1 MGKTVSKIKGK
12 KKKKNKAPGGIA
24 AFRSFVHGVVSDM
37 LSATIVDIK
46 DFNLM
51 NYEFM
56 QWQMS
61 RNLATKEAF
70 MEFSGS
76 SAYIGGNS
84 ENHSEIPQ
92 FPSYTNGFNYLEYSD
107 VIPQNE
113 YNGVLT
119 AIGDVDYVDESDK
132 QNVFNKVHYYW
143 DAYDG
148 EALTDDHQAEDS
160 VGVVDGGSYEARNS
174 LLYKTRKLMDEG
186 KIKTIVSK
194 FHTDSDVFYNGQVR
208 TNAFGESHGR
218 NLLTKEAEKNGVA
231 YTINGFDN
239 PYCRVWT
246 HHYQYDRFLKTM
258 RADTGGINTWEGFEW
273 TEDEKKI
280 FFPEFDKEHGE
291 HGEQYAYAWR
301 GDHNQSR
308 RRKHSVLDTETG
320 LLKIAPKYLDGGSS
334 NVHTKDCMFSI
345 ENLAWK
351 DYDPYSFEQAL
362 SWEQRGPLGGRI
374 MWFPPYGLTFTE
386 TASANWQQNDFIGR
400 GEKIYT
406 YVNSERSGNLS
417 FMMITDHPSS
427 IDYSSWYVNDD
438 DKENDYHRYFAG
450 CMGQLGMH
458 GEGGV
463 NDENT
468 RLNNSYP
475 DNIHEQPTDM
485 TDEYTADMIKDI
497 EINPNIAEKG
507 QRPPENPEL
516 NENPITIEFFVFF
529 PNNYSGIND
538 FPNNKD
544 GNVDAMLYLIAGRNS
559 QVTTKKKIA
568 GGDEEDG
575 YIYDILHSDNPLTK
589 QNFNEAKKGR
599 GYETSTP
606 SDTNSNNQIINV
618 LPNTKGITDESYE
631 DEFIFG
637 AKKNYKES
645 YQADE
650 NKQWWYRID
659 HILDNDGEYVLRF
672 PNKNYIAQTLEPGKL
687 NYQDTRSYG
696 LNNNVSNN
704 DDVHMQMDDENDEL
718 YSFLEVAAALYDLT
732 KAPVD
737 IYSYITGMLDNDSI
751 DRIELLKEY
760 FKDHKLIEVKCEGM
774 SNSHGKDAKEGNAR
788 NNALAENRAK
798 TIVTWLKTYSKWNEG
813 DYKTK
818 IGYTSSVP
826 VPPGNVNDS
835 QAKLYRCARC
845 VMKFSAAKDSSTNSE
860 DSNTTKTLENDYY
873 RSISEWNKGTTY
885 NTGDVVAYNKKVYSC
900 NQDNVTSKPTT
911 QKWTNITN
919 TTSEWRETSTYQTGA
934 IVLYQ
939 GTFFTVKQEVHGT
952 NPLSGNGADYNEF
965 NGFIRIDDNS
975 EVKSVFPEAD
985 LNKQYYRKI
994 LTKPSYEQQDP
1005 NNPNSMT
1012 QQVNLE
1018 LIKRCHNIWV
1028 YDDGKLQ
1035 LMCDGYEPGRGV
1047 INSNGQF
1054 EFQKNKLRYD
1064 QEYHFYK
1071 RYFADHPFVFQKLQ
1085 EKIKYFNPAF
1095 HSMTPEGFNS
1105 RLTFLHQCT
1114 RQGMTKT
1121 MGDYATGGM
1130 TANNLAFGRP
1140 PFCVLRLGDF
1150 YNQMIVIDNIS
1161 FDYSVS
1167 DGISWDLNTEGN
1179 GVQPMLCKVNIS
1191 FKFIGGGDITGPVR
1205 RLQNA
1210 MSFNYYANTSFYDN
1224 RADRVEYQTTNYKS
1238 MGGAGNNK
1246 VDLDNSYAYV
1256 PKIYRDEEVKSKP

>member
-1 MGKTVSKIKGK
+1 MGKTVSKIKG

-24 AFRSFVHGVVSDM
+24 AFRSFVNGVVSDM
-37 LSATIVDIK
+37 LSTTIVGIK

-76 SAYIGGNS
+76 SAYVNGNS

-92 FPSYTNGFNYLEYSD
+92 YPSYTNGFNYLAYSD
-107 VIPQNE
+107 TIPQNE
-113 YNGVLT
+113 SYGVLT
-119 AIGDVDYVDESDK
+119 AIGDVDYVKESDK
-132 QNVFNKVHYYW
+132 NNLFNKVHYYW

-160 VGVVDGGSYEARNS
+160 VGVVDGGSYESRNS

-218 NLLTKEAEKNGVA
+218 NLLTKDAEESGVA

-246 HHYQYDRFLKTM
+246 HHYQYDRFLKAM

-273 TEDEKKI
+273 TDDEKKI
-280 FFPEFDKEHGE
+280 FFPEFDQEHGE

-320 LLKIAPKYLDGGSS
+320 LIKIAPKYLDGGSA

-386 TASANWQQNDFIGR
+386 TANANWQPNDFIGR

-427 IDYSSWYVNDD
+427 IDYSSWYDD
-438 DKENDYHRYFAG
+438 IYDKENDYHRYFAG
-450 CMGQLGMH
+450 CMGEPGMH

-475 DNIHEQPTDM
+475 DNITELPTNM
-485 TDEYTADMIKDI
+485 TDEYTADMIRDI
-497 EINPNIAEKG
+497 EIDPDKADTEVH
-507 QRPPENPEL
+507 RPPENPEL
-516 NENPITIEFFVFF
+516 NENPIAIEFFVFF
-529 PNNYSGIND
+529 PNNYSGAAD
-538 FPNNKD
+538 FPAND
-544 GNVDAMLYLIAGRNS
+544 CSDVDVMLYLIAGRNS
-559 QVTTKKKIA
+559 QVVTVKKIVA
-568 GGDEEDG
+568 GDEEDG
-575 YIYDILHSDNPLTK
+575 YEYEYVHENNTLLIDN
-589 QNFNEAKKGR
+589 FSEAETGS
-599 GYETSTP
+599 GYEV
-606 SDTNSNNQIINV
+606 SNRGLTDMSKDNEYII
-618 LPNTKGITDESYE
+618 
-631 DEFIFG
+631 G
-637 AKKNYKES
+637 AKKNYIEAYKP
-645 YQADE
+645 DLD
-650 NKQWWYRID
+650 KKWWYRID
-659 HILDNDGEYVLRF
+659 HLVEECGEGDYVLRY
-672 PNKNYIAQTLEPGKL
+672 PNKNYIAQTLSHDADDS
-687 NYQDTRSYG
+687 NYKDTVSYG
-696 LNNNVSNN
+696 LNRNVANNEKVKA
-704 DDVHMQMDDENDEL
+704 QMDDGNDEL
-718 YSFLEVAAALYDLT
+718 YSFLEVASALYDISE
-732 KAPVD
+732 ASPAVVN
-737 IYSYITGMLDNDSI
+737 YITPLLGNESI
-751 DRIELLKEY
+751 DRVEQLKEY
-760 FKDHKLIEVKCEGM
+760 FENHKLLEIKCEGM
-774 SNSHGKDAKEGNAR
+774 SNSHGQDAKEGSSR
-788 NNALAENRAK
+788 NNALAQNRAR
-798 TIVTWLKTYSKWNEG
+798 TILTWLKTYEKWG
-813 DYKTK
+813 DGGFKTK
-818 IGYTSSVP
+818 IGYTASVP
-826 VPPGNVNDS
+826 VPPGNVNDED
-835 QAKLYRCARC
+835 AKLYRCARC
-845 VMKFSAAKDSSTNSE
+845 VMKFSKAEDNSTNSE
-860 DSNTTKTLENDYY
+860 GSNTSKTLENDYY
-873 RSISEWNKGTTY
+873 RSVNEWNDGSKY
-885 NTGDVVAYNKKVYSC
+885 NTGDVVSYKKKLYRC
-900 NQDNVTSKPTT
+900 KEDNVTSKPRTL
-911 QKWTNITN
+911 KWDNITN
-919 TTSEWRETSTYQTGA
+919 SASEWKETSTYHVSD

-939 GTFFTVKQEVHGT
+939 VTYFTVTQEVHGA
-952 NPLSGNGADYNEF
+952 NPLSGNGSEYNEF
-965 NGFIRIDDNS
+965 NGFVRIDDNS
-975 EVKSVFPEAD
+975 EVIALFPDAD
-985 LNKQYYRKI
+985 PTKEYYRKI
-994 LTKPSYEQQDP
+994 IQNISYDQEDP
-1005 NNPNSMT
+1005 NNPNEMISR
-1012 QQVNLE
+1012 VNLE

-1028 YDDGKLQ
+1028 YDNGQLQ
-1035 LMCDGYEPGRGV
+1035 LMCDGYKPGRGV

-1140 PFCVLRLGDF
+1140 PFCVLRIGDF

-1224 RADRVEYQTTNYKS
+1224 RADRIEYQTTNYKS
-1238 MGGAGNNK
+1238 MGGAGNNQ
-1246 VDLDNSYAYV
+1246 VDLKNSYAYV
-1256 PKIYRDEEVKSKP
+1256 PKIYRDEEVKPKS